1 MATITTPAEDTT
13 TTPPVNSNPLGD
25 FIAKQQ
31 QPREKI
37 EPPPYSDDLDED
49 DDDEPIA
56 DAVEDHIGEDY
67 HSEAI
72 VAIQLIDSGFGILGM
87 TISGLPAERYQ
98 KFTKNSPPKHYV
110 DATAKL
116 IEKYSLKGA
125 LSPEMIFIIA
135 LVSVYSPS
143 VSQAFADRV
152 AMAKKAKEEAEKR
165 EREAIRE
172 EMRAAK
178 EVKKQMDE
186 AAKKD

>member
-1 MATITTPAEDTT
+1 MEETTNA
-13 TTPPVNSNPLGD
+13 NLLAD

-31 QPREKI
+31 QPREQI
-37 EPPPYSDDLDED
+37 EAPPYIE
-49 DDDEPIA
+49 DEPIEL
-56 DAVEDHIGEDY
+56 DEPIDVSTESGEDY
-67 HSEAI
+67 QSEAI

-98 KFTKNSPPKHYV
+98 KFTKSSPPRHYV

-125 LSPEMIFIIA
+125 LSPEMVFLIA

-152 AMAKKAKEEAEKR
+152 MVAKKAREEAERR
-165 EREAIRE
+165 EREAVRE
-172 EMRAAK
+172 EIKAAR
-178 EVKKQMDE
+178 EAKKSADE